1 MKRTFLIINLVLCM
15 LVSLNASAK
24 KQTEK
29 VNAQAFELLDLDRP
43 GLETVKAM
51 YKKGKMDKAA
61 AALLN
66 YYRQRTGIVDP
77 DINLNNIKVSKR
89 ERQWADDALEH
100 TFYVHDGYQPAYNY
114 GKDINWKFWPVKDNE
129 LRWQLH
135 RHKWFTPMGKVY
147 RETKDEK
154 YAIEWKEEYLD
165 WIKKNPLVEV
175 THDQFEMK
183 DNESLKAD
191 IENARFAWRPLEISH
206 RIQDQIHQF
215 TLFVQSPNF
224 TPAFLT

>member
-29 VNAQAFELLDLDRP
+29 VNTQAFELLDLDRP

-61 AALLN
+61 DALLN

-100 TFYVHDGYQPAYNY
+100 TFYVHNGYQPAY
-114 GKDINWKFWPVKDNE
+114 
-129 LRWQLH
+129 
-135 RHKWFTPMGKVY
+135 M
-147 RETKDEK
+147 
-154 YAIEWKEEYLD
+154 
-165 WIKKNPLVEV
+165 
-175 THDQFEMK
+175 
-183 DNESLKAD
+183 
-191 IENARFAWRPLEISH
+191 
-206 RIQDQIHQF
+206 
-215 TLFVQSPNF
+215 
-224 TPAFLT
+224 